1 MDCLE
6 GLKQIGD
13 QSVDCVITDP
23 PYFLGFKSTGKELGR
38 EDWGNQSLLAPIFD
52 ALFKELARVL
62 KPNGRIFMFTHWK
75 TYPALYLSAI
85 KHIRVSNLIV
95 WDFEWIKA
103 GRQFRFTHELILHA
117 TMPEAVSPKNR
128 GTSDVWRIKPVNHTR
143 PRLHLAQ
150 KPVEII
156 RRMLEETTEPGDL
169 ILDCFMG
176 SGTTAVACKQTN
188 RNFIGFEIR
197 QDFVEVANKRLEL
210 ECQQDSTTNAHGTNR
225 RLPPKTAT
233 RSRQESKEPMV
244 SKRPVN

>member
-6 GLKQIGD
+6 GLRQID
-13 QSVDCVITDP
+13 DNSIDCVITDP
-23 PYFLGFKSTGKELGR
+23 PYFLGFKSTGHELGK

-52 ALFKELARVL
+52 ALFKELVRVL

-95 WDFEWIKA
+95 WDFGWIKA

-117 TMPEAVSPKNR
+117 TMPDAKSPKNR
-128 GTSDVWRIKPVNHTR
+128 GTSDVWRIKPINPTK

-156 RRMLEETTEPGDL
+156 SKMLEETTKPGDL
-169 ILDCFMG
+169 VLDCFMG
-176 SGTTAVACKQTN
+176 SGTTAVACKQLN
-188 RNFIGFEIR
+188 RNFVGFEIR
-197 QDFVEVANKRLEL
+197 QDFVDVANKRLDY
-210 ECQQDSTTNAHGTNR
+210 ECPEILKVDTHGTNR
-225 RLPPKTAT
+225 RSAAKTAACN
-233 RSRQESKEPMV
+233 RQKGKSAVVP
-244 SKRPVN
+244 

>member
-6 GLKQIGD
+6 GLKQID
-13 QSVDCVITDP
+13 DKSIDCVITDP

-62 KPNGRIFMFTHWK
+62 KPNGRVFMFTHWK

-95 WDFEWIKA
+95 WDFGWIKA
-103 GRQFRFTHELILHA
+103 GRQFRFTHELVLHA
-117 TMPEAVSPKNR
+117 TMPEAKSPKNR

-143 PRLHLAQ
+143 PRFHLAE

-156 RRMLEETTEPGDL
+156 RKMLEETTEPGDL

-176 SGTTAVACKQTN
+176 SGTTAVACKQMN
-188 RNFIGFEIR
+188 RDFIGFEIR
-197 QDFVEVANKRLEL
+197 QDFVDIANKRLEIA
-210 ECQQDSTTNAHGTNR
+210 EIAATPTDNHGRN
-225 RLPPKTAT
+225 
-233 RSRQESKEPMV
+233 Q
-244 SKRPVN
+244 RPAEKAGTSPR